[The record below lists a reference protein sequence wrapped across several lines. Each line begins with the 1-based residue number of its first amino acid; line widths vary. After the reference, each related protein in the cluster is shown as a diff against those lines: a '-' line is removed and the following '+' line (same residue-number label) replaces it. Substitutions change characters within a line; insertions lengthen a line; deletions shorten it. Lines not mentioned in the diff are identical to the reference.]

1 MRPVL
6 SLLGL
11 LLTGLF
17 GPLVAADRPP
27 NIIFVL
33 ADDLGWTDLGAFGS
47 KYYETPNIDR
57 LAAAFSVTR

>member
-1 MRPVL
+1 MGLLLHMRPFL

-11 LLTGLF
+11 LLAGLF

-33 ADDLGWTDLGAFGS
+33 ADDLG
-47 KYYETPNIDR
+47 
-57 LAAAFSVTR
+57 